1 MKLNEKGLL
10 VVISGPSGVGKG
22 TVREAL
28 FKREGHDLVYSVSM
42 TTRKPRV
49 GEEDGREYYFATE
62 DEFKQRISEGKFLEY
77 TQFVGN
83 YYGTPLDKLNNH
95 LEEGKEVVL
104 EIEVDGASQVRAKMP
119 DGVFIFVAPPTME
132 DLKKRLRRRGTESE
146 EVINERF
153 EKARR
158 EIGLAELYDCIVV
171 NDTVE
176 NAADKIMAIIRSEHA
191 KTTRSLGG
199 YKKLLEEAKNEYWK
213 WWNEISF
220 NRSTC
225 Y

>member
-1 MKLNEKGLL
+1 MKLNTKGLL

-49 GEEDGREYYFATE
+49 GEMDGREYYFVTE
-62 DEFKQRISEGKFLEY
+62 EEFKNRINEGKFLEY

-83 YYGTPLDKLNNH
+83 YYGTPLDKVNEH

-104 EIEVDGASQVRAKMP
+104 EIEVDGAGQVREKMP
-119 DGVFIFVAPPTME
+119 NGVFIFVAPPTMA
-132 DLKKRLRRRGTESE
+132 DLKKRLKSRGTESD
-146 EVINERF
+146 EVIEERYN
-153 EKARR
+153 KAKR
-158 EIGLAELYDCIVV
+158 EIGLAELYDYIVV

-191 KTTRSLGG
+191 KTTRSLSG
-199 YKKLLEEAKNEYWK
+199 YKKLLEEANNEYSK
-213 WWNEISF
+213 
-220 NRSTC
+220 
-225 Y
+225 